1 MKIAFMLVA
10 LLLVMPVFAETYTT
24 PAYQDTFISN
34 DITGGDIRSV
44 GTFGNVNFSSEMN
57 YGNLTRLI
65 YTYIYTAGTPAD
77 LRTFMK
83 FNNTGFQTRI
93 IDSAKLYMQGVDN
106 SCGGNANK
114 SIYFFRNDGWSNDT
128 LTFDNSG
135 AFGTF
140 PTYSTALAKISTQS
154 GLRNST
160 DIIATTFSSAFV
172 ETIADFYNNT
182 FTTLVFDL
190 NAEGGCGASVGNTA
204 NAHSIRFGNNTP
216 FMSYELSDYSTAQI
230 TGTGVIQTYF
240 DFESGTASTANYD
253 QADFV
258 YTNTSNAMDS
268 LHGIPNALVGTSLTT
283 DNDLDD
289 VNCGAEGITYSTSSK
304 TSINSLVGSYQI
316 FCFNLSSQHNGH
328 QYYGAVKWLNTSTS
342 VTKFFYALYSPE
354 LASFSSFQLNPQPP
368 QSNRNLTVSWQTSR
382 SLTSILYLHYLTES
396 GWSPLITVSNTT
408 SFRTSHSLIVD
419 SSYIVANAYYEYWVA
434 GTSEANASFTSNVL
448 SFTASP
454 FQIQLAGITT
464 GIHILVENEIGTPIK
479 AYVSLDS
486 LQPLQTQTIFANE
499 TREEKVE
506 IASFYGMNG
515 GSHNVTVT
523 APNYRT
529 KMINI
534 TVTSEPFFYTTRL
547 TPARGCLQFDV
558 FETNSIC
565 ESNAASIISQY
576 PNYNITSWYC
586 SFEAGRCAVIQNGVC
601 QQQALG
607 AWAFNGCFDG
617 FHPANFTINGTV
629 NKGQLPSD
637 ITGLNSALGTPI
649 GAIFGVSA
657 GSALAMLGLLLSTL
671 GAAAV
676 GFATREG
683 LVPSVV
689 FIGLLSTFTF
699 LGWIPWFIML
709 IMGIAVAFLI
719 AKFVR
724 QGMTPQ

>member
-190 NAEGGCGASVGNTA
+190 NAEGGCGASVG
-204 NAHSIRFGNNTP
+204 
-216 FMSYELSDYSTAQI
+216 
-230 TGTGVIQTYF
+230 
-240 DFESGTASTANYD
+240 
-253 QADFV
+253 
-258 YTNTSNAMDS
+258 NTSNAMDS

-529 KMINI
+529 KMKTI